1 MNLRPL
7 FNILIFIC
15 ALIFYSC
22 TDNGDSIDHPES
34 GNKESYK
41 YFEKGKTSEKI
52 REKIAYFNRA
62 LKNLKDQT
70 DTIIPDILDYKI
82 YYHLSLKEYDSSL
95 YFADSLINTAKA
107 QQDSAYIAKGYYR
120 KSSVFKYLNQNEKQ
134 FENAYAA
141 REIYLKSGDTSNAG
155 RRTAEMAIAQ
165 SQMTDYTGAQQTA
178 AEALEYLAEDDS
190 EYLSSVYNTI
200 ATSYRNLGLYK
211 DAASEWKNAL
221 KYAARSRDSLSN
233 LNNIA
238 LVLQD
243 EKKYWEALKIFEN
256 ILERSELTDLKSRAR
271 FMDNLAYTKWLQDS
285 SAMIHNELL
294 MAKEMRREVNDEN
307 GLLASYDHLSDYFR
321 KKDKKL
327 SEKYADSL
335 LKVAEDIGSKS
346 AQLNAI
352 QKLIQ
357 LSRAEKTKEL
367 SNRYIRL
374 NDSIRSENVRA
385 KNFFAKIKFDEE
397 QKQKEINELQAETI
411 QQKLQTEELKN
422 QTIILSLGA
431 LLLLVSGGFGFYYLR
446 QKHTREKIRE
456 AHATET
462 RISKRIHDELAN
474 DVYNV
479 MSGMQEI
486 APNEMMDKLEYI
498 YKRTR
503 NISRENSNIPVG
515 ENYLPHLVSTLSST
529 TSENTRLILRGEEGI
544 NWGKLSAEKK
554 IVIYRVLQELMVN
567 MNKHSQASLVAIVFS
582 EEKDF
587 LKIQYSDNGIGVSNE
602 HVRSG
607 NGLRNVENRIFSIKG
622 SLKFES
628 EKDKGLK
635 IFIQIP
641 I

>member
-7 FNILIFIC
+7 FHILTCIC
-15 ALIFYSC
+15 LFIFYSC
-22 TDNGDSIDHPES
+22 TNNDPIDHPES
-34 GNKESYK
+34 GNKESYQ
-41 YFEKGKTSEKI
+41 YFEKGKTSEEI
-52 REKIAYFNRA
+52 REKIFYFNKA
-62 LKNLKDQT
+62 LKNLKDKT

-82 YYHLSLKEYDSSL
+82 YYHLSLKEYDSAL
-95 YFADSLINTAKA
+95 YFADSLINTARA
-107 QQDSAYIAKGYYR
+107 QQDSAYMAKGYYR
-120 KSSVFKYLNQNEKQ
+120 KSSVFKNLNENERQ

-141 REIYLKSGDTSNAG
+141 RENYLKSGDTASAG

-200 ATSYRNLGLYK
+200 ATSYRNQGLYK
-211 DAASEWKNAL
+211 DAAGEWKNAL
-221 KYAARSRDSLSN
+221 KYAARTRDSLSN

-238 LVLQD
+238 LTLQD
-243 EKKYWEALKIFEN
+243 EKKYGEAIKIFGN
-256 ILERSELTDLKSRAR
+256 ILKRSELTDIKSRAR

-285 SAMIHNELL
+285 SAIVHNELL
-294 MAKEMRREVNDEN
+294 MAKEMRRGVNDEN

-321 KKDKKL
+321 NKDKKL

-357 LSRAEKTKEL
+357 LSPAEKTKEL

-397 QKQKEINELQAETI
+397 QKQQEINELQAESI
-411 QQKLQTEELKN
+411 QQKLETEELKN
-422 QTIILSLGA
+422 RSIILSLGG

-446 QKHTREKIRE
+446 QKHAREKIRE
-456 AHATET
+456 THATET

-486 APNEMMDKLEYI
+486 APNEMMDKLEHI

-503 NISRENSNIPVG
+503 NISRENSSIPAG
-515 ENYLPHLVSTLSST
+515 ENYLPHLVSTLSSA
-529 TSENTRLILRGEEGI
+529 TSENTRLILRGEEAV

-554 IVIYRVLQELMVN
+554 IVIYRVLQELMIN
-567 MNKHSQASLVAIVFS
+567 MNKHSRASLVAIVFS
-582 EEKDF
+582 EESDL
-587 LKIQYSDNGIGVSNE
+587 LKIQYSDNGIGVAKK
-602 HVRSG
+602 HLQSG

-622 SLKFES
+622 SLTFEI
-628 EKDKGLK
+628 EQDKGLK
-635 IFIQIP
+635 IFIRIP